1 MSLARQV
8 FDLVVAGSIAGSLTV
23 ILSFFIPVDSASLVA
38 VMVATMYYFSRYP
51 WGARD
56 GEKYNEKI
64 EEIYD
69 QYFPF

>member
-1 MSLARQV
+1 MSLAWQV

-23 ILSFFIPVDSASLVA
+23 LLSFLLPVDSASLVA

-51 WGARD
+51 WGSRD

-69 QYFPF
+69 EYLPF